1 MPVRQ
6 CQKAKHF
13 KKTKSGGFLPCAPS
27 EIGAERMTLMEI
39 SDPQLARVPS
49 VTKVAQITNI

>member
-13 KKTKSGGFLPCAPS
+13 KRTKSGGYLPCAPS
-27 EIGAERMTLMEI
+27 DPNAERISLMEI

-49 VTKVAQITNI
+49 VTKVAKTTNI